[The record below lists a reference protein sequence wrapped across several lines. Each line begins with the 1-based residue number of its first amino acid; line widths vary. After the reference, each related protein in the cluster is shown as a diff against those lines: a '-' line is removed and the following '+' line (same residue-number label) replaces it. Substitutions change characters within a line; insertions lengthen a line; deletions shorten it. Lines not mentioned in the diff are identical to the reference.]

1 MTIDVE
7 QDITVAVRG
16 QVGESAKGYARQR
29 VAQACAHVG
38 EPVLFAEVKL
48 THEPHPA
55 QKLPFVAEAAL
66 TLSGTTLR
74 AHVAAD
80 SMGAAIDLLEDRLRR
95 RIDRYTSMRSDHHKH
110 GITTQAEVERAGRDE
125 NRAHRPERRSRPV
138 DERELV
144 RHKTFAVGELSPDEA
159 ADMLH
164 LLSHDFL
171 LFANVASGA
180 DAVLWNADADADV
193 DADGLE
199 LLDASG
205 EDTAAGRD
213 TVTAMKLN
221 PAAVRRCTT
230 AEAIEELDLDL
241 EPFVFFVDP
250 DGGRGQV
257 AYHRYDGHY
266 GLISPA

>member
-7 QDITVAVRG
+7 QDITVTVRG
-16 QVGESAKGYARQR
+16 QVGESAKSYARQR
-29 VAQACAHVG
+29 VAQACAHVA

-55 QKLPFVAEAAL
+55 QQLPFVAEAAL

-74 AHVAAD
+74 VHVAAD
-80 SMGAAIDLLEDRLRR
+80 SMGGAIDLLDDRLRR
-95 RIDRYTSMRSDHHKH
+95 RIDRYTSMRSDHHKN
-110 GITTQAEVERAGRDE
+110 GSQSRARAQVDVERALRDE
-125 NRAHRPERRSRPV
+125 RGARPERRSRPV

-159 ADMLH
+159 AD
-164 LLSHDFL
+164 LLDLLNHDFL
-171 LFANVASGA
+171 LFTNVVSGA
-180 DAVLWNADADADV
+180 DAVLWNAG
-193 DADGLE
+193 ADGLE
-199 LLDASG
+199 LLDAGG
-205 EDTAAGRD
+205 EPAAIGD
-213 TVTAMKLN
+213 DIVTPMRHNA
-221 PAAVRRCTT
+221 AAVRRCTT

-250 DGGRGQV
+250 DVGRGQV